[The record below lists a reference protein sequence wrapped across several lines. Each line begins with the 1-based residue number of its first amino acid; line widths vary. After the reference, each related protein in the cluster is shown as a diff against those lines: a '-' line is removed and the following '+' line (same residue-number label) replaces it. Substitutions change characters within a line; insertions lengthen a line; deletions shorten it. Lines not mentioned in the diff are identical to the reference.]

1 MDKLKELA
9 DLMFPNINKT
19 IDDYE
24 KMYPERNLDE
34 GARVTRFAP
43 SPTGFVH
50 MGSLLSAFEDF
61 KAAKDTNGVFYLRIE
76 DTDQK
81 RSVENGIVGILNDL
95 KNFDII
101 PDEGMIDEENSIGEY
116 GPYIQSLRQ
125 EIYHTFCKDLVLKG
139 LAYPCFCKPEELDE
153 IREIQELN
161 KERIG
166 YYGSFAKCRSL
177 SIDEAIEKIKNKEE
191 FVVRL
196 KSPGNFNNKITLH
209 DEVRGDIEFPEN
221 DLDIVLI
228 KSTDKL
234 PTYHFAHLVDDHL
247 MRTTHVMRGEEWI
260 ASFPIHDQLFEIFNF
275 KKPHYAH
282 LGLVMKIDENG
293 TRRKLSKRKDKE
305 ASVEFYHKEG
315 IPTEAV
321 KLYLMTIANSNFEE
335 WLDNNPDKDLSHF
348 KMDFKKISASG
359 SLFDVEKLMNISKN
373 YLSKKSASF
382 IYNNLLIWAE
392 EFDIEFA
399 NILKNNKEY
408 AIKVFNI
415 ERETPKPRKDYVSYS
430 SIKNFVFYM
439 FSEYFENP
447 EYEFAKITDKE
458 EITNILNTYYQE
470 YLDLSDKETWFNKV
484 KEMCDTLGY
493 ASNIKEYK
501 KNPELYKGNVSDIAT
516 VIRVALTSKTNTPD
530 LYEIMLLLG
539 SNEIK
544 NRFDKCIESLKYS
557 KKE

>member
-9 DLMFPNINKT
+9 DLMFPNIDKT

-24 KMYPERNLDE
+24 KMYPERKLEE

-50 MGSLLSAFEDF
+50 MGSLLSAFEDY

-101 PDEGMIDEENSIGEY
+101 PDEGMINEDESIGEY
-116 GPYIQSLRQ
+116 GPYIQSERM
-125 EIYHTFCKDLVLKG
+125 EIYHTFCKHLVLNG
-139 LAYPCFCKPEELDE
+139 LAYPCFCTSHELDE

-177 SIDEAIEKIKNKEE
+177 TIEEAIEKIKNGEE

-275 KKPHYAH
+275 KKPFYAH
-282 LGLVMKIDENG
+282 LGLVMKIDEEG

-315 IPTEAV
+315 IPKEAV

-335 WLDNNPDKDLSHF
+335 WIDNNPDKDLSEF
-348 KMDFKKISASG
+348 KFDFKKISASG
-359 SLFDVEKLMNISKN
+359 SLFDVSKLMNISKN
-373 YLSKKSASF
+373 YLSKLTASE
-382 IYNNLLIWAE
+382 IYDNLVTWSE
-392 EFDIEFA
+392 EFDQEFA
-399 NILKNNKEY
+399 IILKNNKEY
-408 AIKVFNI
+408 AINVFNI
-415 ERETPKPRKDYVSYS
+415 ERETAKPRKDYVSYS
-430 SIKNFVFYM
+430 SIKGFVFYM
-439 FSEYFENP
+439 FDEYFQSP
-447 EYEFAKITDKE
+447 EYEFTKITDKE
-458 EITNILNTYYQE
+458 EIKNILNTYYNE
-470 YLDLSDKETWFNKV
+470 YLDLSDKDIWFNKI
-484 KEMCDTLGY
+484 KEMCDKLGY

-501 KNPELYKGNVSDIAT
+501 KNPELFKGNVSDVAT
-516 VIRVALTSKTNTPD
+516 VIRVSLTGKTNTPD

-539 SNEIK
+539 TNKIK
-544 NRFDKCIESLKYS
+544 ERFTKCVYS
-557 KKE
+557 I

>member
-24 KMYPERNLDE
+24 KMYPERDLVD

-101 PDEGMIDEENSIGEY
+101 PDEGMIDEVNSKGNY
-116 GPYIQSLRQ
+116 GPYIQSERM
-125 EIYHTFCKDLVLKG
+125 EIYHTFCKDLVLRG
-139 LAYPCFCKPEELDE
+139 LAYPCFCSSEELDE

-177 SIDEAIEKIKNKEE
+177 TVDEAIEKIKEGCE

-282 LGLVMKIDENG
+282 LGLVMKIDEEG

-315 IPTEAV
+315 IPKEAV

-335 WLDNNPDKDLSHF
+335 WLDNNPDKDLSEF
-348 KMDFKKISASG
+348 KFDFKKISASG

-373 YLSKKSASF
+373 YLSRQSAET
-382 IYNNLLIWAE
+382 IYNNLLIHTE
-392 EFDIEFA
+392 EFDKEFYE
-399 NILKNNKEY
+399 ILKDNKDY
-408 AIKVFNI
+408 ATRVFNI

-439 FSEYFENP
+439 FDEYFKNP
-447 EYEFAKITDKE
+447 EYEFMKISDKE
-458 EITNILNTYYQE
+458 EISNILNTYYE
-470 YLDLSDKETWFNKV
+470 NYLDITDKDIWFNKV
-484 KEMCDTLGY
+484 KEMCDKLGY

-501 KNPELYKGNVSDIAT
+501 KNPDAFKGNVSDVAT

-530 LYEIMLLLG
+530 LYEIMTLLG
-539 SNEIK
+539 KDKIK
-544 NRFDKCIESLKYS
+544 ERFTKCIESIK
-557 KKE
+557 